1 MKPRLQFLAL
11 VVVLLLASLSAS
23 AHEDE
28 QIPTGAPDKLGEVNF
43 EVSCNAAAQLEF
55 NRAVAMLHS
64 FFYPEAGRT
73 FTKVTEIDPA
83 CGMGHWGVAMSWW
96 YPLWYPPTKE
106 ALAQGA
112 AAAAKARAV
121 APKTEREL
129 DYIAA
134 IGMFYRDF
142 DKLDHKSRA
151 LAFETAMERVYRRY
165 PGDREAA
172 AFYALAL
179 QATADPNDKTYAN
192 QLKSAGIL
200 EQLFAEQPN
209 HPGAAHYLIH
219 AYDYPELAPRALAAA
234 RRYGRIAPAMP
245 HALHMPSHTFIAVG
259 MWQESIQSNL
269 AAGVAARNLGWSQ
282 EELHT
287 MDYLVYAYMQGAQ
300 VGAARAVV
308 EQFPAVKV
316 DEKARTLPV
325 DYALAAAPA
334 RFLLEQR
341 RWSDATTLTP
351 LPSRFPAT
359 QALTYFARALGAVH
373 TGALD
378 DAFKD
383 IEQLVALREGLL
395 QAKQDYWAKQVEV
408 QRETAHA
415 WLAWAKGDSGEAL
428 TLMRAAADLEDS
440 TYKHPITPGQL
451 LPARELLGDL
461 LLESRQPERALVEY
475 EASLRLVPNR
485 FNGLYGAAQAA
496 ALAGNHEQATVY
508 YSQLLA
514 LSGMQD
520 TERPELQMARL
531 YLAKNKGKFRS
542 PAPVPKTLQ

>member
-1 MKPRLQFLAL
+1 MKPTVSFLPVA
-11 VVVLLLASLSAS
+11 VALLLASFGAS

-28 QIPTGAPDKLGEVNF
+28 QIPNGAPDKLGEVHF
-43 EVSCNAAAQLEF
+43 EVSCSAAAQQEF

-73 FTKVTEIDPA
+73 FTKVTEIDPGCA
-83 CGMGHWGVAMSWW
+83 MGHWGVAMSWW

-112 AAAAKARAV
+112 AAAAKARAM
-121 APKTEREL
+121 APANERER

-134 IGMFYRDF
+134 IGAFYSSSDQ
-142 DKLDHKSRA
+142 LDHKSRA
-151 LAFETAMERVYRRY
+151 LAYEKAMERVYRSY
-165 PGDREAA
+165 PEDREAA

-209 HPGAAHYLIH
+209 HPGGAHYLIH
-219 AYDYPELAPRALAAA
+219 AYDYPELAPRALDAA

-269 AAGVAARNLGWSQ
+269 AAGVAARNLGWVQ
-282 EELHT
+282 EELHS
-287 MDYLVYAYMQGAQ
+287 MDYLVYAYLQGAQ

-308 EQFPAVKV
+308 EQFPAVKI

-325 DYALAAAPA
+325 DYASAAAPA

-341 RWSDATTLTP
+341 RWSDTAKLKVVA
-351 LPSRFPAT
+351 SRFAAT
-359 QALTYFARALGAVH
+359 QALTHYARALGAVH

-378 DAFKD
+378 EASKD
-383 IEQLVALREGLL
+383 IEQLVALRATLL

-408 QRETAHA
+408 QRETAQA
-415 WLAWAKGDSGEAL
+415 WLAWAGGNADEAL

-461 LLESRQPERALVEY
+461 LLELGQPERALIEY
-475 EASLRLVPNR
+475 QASLRLVPNR

-496 ALAGNHEQATVY
+496 ARAGNHEQATVF

-514 LSGMQD
+514 LSHMQD

-531 YLAKNKGKFRS
+531 YLARNK
-542 PAPVPKTLQ
+542 